1 MFMVISIYKYV
12 TGCLSTASFLKI
24 FPFHL
29 QNPIC
34 FACGNLRKY
43 RHKKRKINVLY
54 FSKLGTLIC
63 IDFYFCTYTLV
74 FLSKIRII
82 PNKVASTFKTLMCL
96 IPFSVPHSPQPI
108 YASAL
113 NPTYTFDVIKYLFT
127 TSF

>member
-1 MFMVISIYKYV
+1 MF
-12 TGCLSTASFLKI
+12 CLWELEKI
-24 FPFHL
+24 
-29 QNPIC
+29 QTQ
-34 FACGNLRKY
+34 
-43 RHKKRKINVLY
+43 KKENKCLY

-82 PNKVASTFKTLMCL
+82 PNKVASTFKTPMCL